1 MAGVNL
7 LFGFIYS
14 WVESS
19 WQVASVVMK
28 YFVLANLAY
37 LVLNRKFTLESF
49 EGHILG
55 TAKPVILGI
64 AVLGLFFSLAEISVT
79 PFFELFS
86 QTVAVLT
93 LGFIFWRY

>member
-1 MAGVNL
+1 MVGVNV
-7 LFGFIYS
+7 LFGFVYS
-14 WVESS
+14 WIESS

-37 LVLNRKFTLESF
+37 LVLNRDFSFERF

-64 AVLGLFFSLAEISVT
+64 AVLGLFFSLAEITIT
-79 PFFELFS
+79 PFFRLFS
-86 QTVAVLT
+86 QTVAVMT